1 MKTETDVLLKLERE
15 IREYEKLARHYQK
28 LARQA
33 ARRHRDICYPPAR
46 ALSGIIEVW
55 KGE

>member
-33 ARRHRDICYPPAR
+33 ARRHRDICYPRQSAG
-46 ALSGIIEVW
+46 AQ
-55 KGE
+55 